1 MMKTK
6 TRFEELSPDKL
17 RWTCCPEA
25 VPYASSAEAETC
37 EDIIGQERAL
47 KAIQTGLDIKSL
59 GYNIFITGMVG
70 TGRTTTVKQLLEQ
83 LEKGEKTPDDI
94 LYVNN
99 FKYPDE
105 PVLVTLPAG
114 QGKLF
119 GEAMDKLID
128 MLRTSIPN
136 LLKSPYYT
144 DKRDAIVEAQQKKQ
158 RELLQHFEE
167 EVAAEGFS
175 VVQVQMGLFT
185 RPDLIPVIEGQPIP
199 FAKIEGLV
207 KEKKIPKETL
217 DKLRAKYEELT
228 SELEALFEKLKEID
242 EETKTLLKKWDE
254 ESISPII
261 RGGIQE
267 VRARFL
273 SPKVDAYLNEVE
285 QNLVKTIDL
294 FKNQKKEEREKEQVD
309 EFHDYRVNL
318 LVDNADQKGA
328 PVVMETNPTYPNLFG
343 SIEFAYNRMGMG
355 QTDFTMIK
363 AGSFLKANGGYLVI
377 NALDALVEPGVW
389 TTLKRTLRN
398 QIFEIQ
404 NYLSMYFFSSSRIK
418 PESIK
423 SDVKVVMIG
432 DSYIFNLLYFMDED
446 FKKIFKIK
454 AEFDSEMTKDPQA
467 ISDYVRFIKKICTDD
482 GLSPFDRGG
491 IAALVE
497 YATRIAG
504 RQRKLSTRFHII
516 ADVVR
521 ESSYWAR
528 KAGRSSVGRDDV
540 ETAIR
545 ERFERVSLIEDKI
558 QEMIEEGS
566 IMIDTA
572 GAVVGQVNGLS
583 VYDMGQFMFGK
594 PTRITARTAI
604 GRGGVINIEREADLS
619 GPTHNKGVLILGG
632 YLRGKYATK
641 RPLALSASLAFE
653 QSYGGVDGD
662 SASSTEVYAI
672 LSSLSGLPLRQDVAV
687 TGSLNQKGEIQ
698 PIGGVNEKIEGFFEV
713 CRAKGLTGTQGVV
726 IPHQNVQ
733 NLMLRMDVVDAVK
746 AGEFHIYPVKSIDE
760 GIEILTGVEAGRMM
774 DDGSFEEGTVHFLV
788 DRELQRIA
796 KGLKAF
802 SESEDKKG
810 DKDKG
815 DGPADA

>member
-1 MMKTK
+1 MKTK
-6 TRFEELSPDKL
+6 SRFEELAPDRL
-17 RWTCCPEA
+17 RWICCPDTIPFSSSDEA
-25 VPYASSAEAETC
+25 PAC
-37 EDIIGQERAL
+37 EGIIGQERAL

-70 TGRTTTVKQLLEQ
+70 TGRTTTIKQLLER
-83 LEKGEKTPDDI
+83 LEKGDKTPEDI

-105 PVLVTLPAG
+105 PLLITLPAG

-119 GEAMDKLID
+119 SESMGKLID
-128 MLRTSIPN
+128 MLRKSIPN

-144 DKRDAIVEAQQKKQ
+144 EKRDALVEAQQKKQ
-158 RELLQHFEE
+158 RDILQHFEA
-167 EVAAEGFS
+167 EVAQEGFS
-175 VVQVQMGLFT
+175 VIQVQMGLFT

-199 FAKIEGLV
+199 FNKIEGLV

-217 DKLRAKYEELT
+217 ERLRAKYEELT
-228 SELEALFEKLKEID
+228 AELEALFEKLKEID
-242 EETKTLLKKWDE
+242 EETRTLLKSWDE
-254 ESISPII
+254 ESISPLIK
-261 RGGIQE
+261 GGIDE
-267 VRARFL
+267 MRAKFA
-273 SPKVDAYLNEVE
+273 SPKIEAYLNDVE

-294 FKNQKKEEREKEQVD
+294 FKNQKKEDRDKDKEQPD
-309 EFHDYRVNL
+309 EFHEYRVNL
-318 LVDNADQKGA
+318 LVDNSDQKGA
-328 PVVMETNPTYPNLFG
+328 PVIMETNPTYTNLFG
-343 SIEFAYNRMGMG
+343 SIEIAYSRMGLG

-404 NYLSMYFFSSSRIK
+404 NFLSMYFFSSSRIK

-432 DSYIFNLLYFMDED
+432 DSYIFNLLYFQDED

-454 AEFDSEMTKDPQA
+454 AEFDSEMPKDGKA
-467 ISDYVRFIKKICTDD
+467 IGDYVRFIKKICNED
-482 GLSPFDRGG
+482 GLIPFDKEG

-504 RQRKLSTRFHII
+504 RQRKLSTRFHVI
-516 ADVVR
+516 ADVIR

-528 KAGRSSVGRDDV
+528 KSGRSSVGREDV
-540 ETAIR
+540 DKAVG
-545 ERFERVSLIEDKI
+545 ERFERVSMIEDKI
-558 QEMIEEGS
+558 QEMIEEGT
-566 IMIDTA
+566 IMIDTE
-572 GAVVGQVNGLS
+572 GAVIGQVNGLS

-604 GRGGVINIEREADLS
+604 GRAGVINIEREADLS

-641 RPLALSASLAFE
+641 KPFSLSASLAFE

-672 LSSLSGLPLRQDVAV
+672 LSSLSGLALRQDIAV

-698 PIGGVNEKIEGFFEV
+698 AIGGVNEKIEGFFEV
-713 CRAKGLTGTQGVV
+713 CRAKGLTGTQGVI

-733 NLMLRMDVVDAVK
+733 NLMLRTEIVDSVK
-746 AGEFHIYPVKSIDE
+746 DGKFHIYPVKTIDE
-760 GIEILTGVEAGRMM
+760 GIEILTGVEAGQARE
-774 DDGSFEEGTVHFLV
+774 DGTFEDGTVHFLV
-788 DRELQRIA
+788 DLEIQRLA
-796 KGLKAF
+796 RSLKSF
-802 SESEDKKG
+802 SVGEDKG
-810 DKDKG
+810 KDG
-815 DGPADA
+815 ELADS

>member
-1 MMKTK
+1 MLMKTL
-6 TRFEELSPDKL
+6 TRFEELPPDRL
-17 RWTCCPEA
+17 RWTCCPEDI
-25 VPYASSAEAETC
+25 PFESSDEAPAC

-47 KAIQTGLDIKSL
+47 KAIQTGLNIKSL

-70 TGRTTTVKQLLEQ
+70 TGRTTTIKQLLER
-83 LEKGEKTPDDI
+83 LEKGEKIPDDI

-99 FKYPDE
+99 FKNPDE
-105 PVLVTLPAG
+105 PVLITLPAG
-114 QGKLF
+114 QGRLF
-119 GEAMDKLID
+119 SEAMAKLID

-136 LLKSPYYT
+136 LLKSQYYT
-144 DKRDAIVEAQQKKQ
+144 EKRDALIEAQQKKQ
-158 RELLQHFEE
+158 RDLLQRFEE
-167 EVAAEGFS
+167 EVSEQGFS
-175 VVQVQMGLFT
+175 VIQVQMGLFT

-199 FAKIEGLV
+199 FNKIEGLV

-217 DKLRAKYEELT
+217 DRLKAKYEELT
-228 SELEALFEKLKEID
+228 SELEDLFEKLKEID
-242 EETKTLLKKWDE
+242 EETRTLLKSWDE
-254 ESISPII
+254 EAISPII
-261 RGGIQE
+261 KGGIEE
-267 VRARFL
+267 VRSKFPPA
-273 SPKVDAYLNEVE
+273 KIAAYLTDVE

-294 FKNQKKEEREKEQVD
+294 FKNQKKEEKEREQVD
-309 EFHDYRVNL
+309 EFHDYKTNL
-318 LVDNADQKGA
+318 LVDNSDQKGA
-328 PVVMETNPTYPNLFG
+328 PVIMETNPTYPNLFG
-343 SIEFAYNRMGMG
+343 SIEFSYSRIGIG

-398 QIFEIQ
+398 QIFELQ
-404 NYLSMYFFSSSRIK
+404 NYLSMYFFASSRIK
-418 PESIK
+418 PEAIK

-432 DSYIFNLLYFMDED
+432 DSYIFNLLYFQDED

-454 AEFDSEMTKDPQA
+454 AEFDSEMPKDPKA
-467 ISDYVRFIKKICTDD
+467 VGDYVRFIKKICTDD
-482 GLSPFDRGG
+482 GLAPFDKDG

-497 YATRIAG
+497 YASRIAG

-516 ADVVR
+516 ADVIR

-528 KAGRSSVGRDDV
+528 KDGHDSVGRADV
-540 ETAIR
+540 EKAIR

-558 QEMIEEGS
+558 QEMIEEGT
-566 IMIDTA
+566 IMIDTE

-594 PTRITARTAI
+594 PTRITARTAM
-604 GRGGVINIEREADLS
+604 GRAGVINIEREADLS

-641 RPLALSASLAFE
+641 KPFALSASLAFE

-672 LSSLSGLPLRQDVAV
+672 LSSLSGLPLRQDIAV

-698 PIGGVNEKIEGFFEV
+698 AIGGVNEKIEGFFEV
-713 CRAKGLTGTQGVV
+713 CRATGLTGTQGVV

-733 NLMLRMDVVDAVK
+733 NLMLRAEVVEAVK
-746 AGEFHIYPVKSIDE
+746 AGQFHVYPVKSIDD
-760 GIEILTGVEAGRMM
+760 GIEILTGVRAGGAKE
-774 DDGSFEEGTVHFLV
+774 DGTFEEGTVHDLV
-788 DRELQRIA
+788 DRELKRLA
-796 KGLKAF
+796 RSLKAF
-802 SESEDKKG
+802 SGAEEKPKEGES
-810 DKDKG
+810 
-815 DGPADA
+815 ADS

>member
-1 MMKTK
+1 MKTK
-6 TRFEELSPDKL
+6 TRFEELPPDSL
-17 RWTCCPEA
+17 RWTCCPDGIPFSSSDEA
-25 VPYASSAEAETC
+25 PAC

-70 TGRTTTVKQLLEQ
+70 TGRTTTIKQLLER

-99 FKYPDE
+99 FKYADE
-105 PVLVTLPAG
+105 PLLITLPAG

-119 GEAMDKLID
+119 SEAMEKLIN
-128 MLRTSIPN
+128 MLRMNIPN

-144 DKRDAIVEAQQKKQ
+144 EKRDALIEAQQKKQ
-158 RELLQHFEE
+158 RDLLQHFEE
-167 EVAAEGFS
+167 EVAEQGFS
-175 VVQVQMGLFT
+175 VIQVQMGLFT

-199 FAKIEGLV
+199 FNKIEGLV

-217 DKLRAKYEELT
+217 DRLKAKYEELT
-228 SELEALFEKLKEID
+228 AELEALFEKLKEID
-242 EETKTLLKKWDE
+242 EETRTLLKNWDE
-254 ESISPII
+254 ESISPLIK
-261 RGGIQE
+261 GGIDE
-267 VRARFL
+267 MRAKFP
-273 SPKVDAYLNEVE
+273 SPKILAYLTDVE

-294 FKNQKKEEREKEQVD
+294 FKNQKKEDKDRDKDQPD
-309 EFHDYRVNL
+309 EFRDYRTNL
-318 LVDNADQKGA
+318 LVDNSDQKGA
-328 PVVMETNPTYPNLFG
+328 PVIMETNPTYTNLFG
-343 SIEFAYNRMGMG
+343 SIEFSYSRIGLG

-363 AGSFLKANGGYLVI
+363 AGSFLKANGGHLVI

-418 PESIK
+418 PESVK
-423 SDVKVVMIG
+423 CDVKVVMIG
-432 DSYIFNLLYFMDED
+432 DSYIFNLLYFQDED

-454 AEFDSEMTKDPQA
+454 AEFDSEMPKDA
-467 ISDYVRFIKKICTDD
+467 KAVSDYVRFIKKICNED
-482 GLSPFDRGG
+482 GLSPFDREG

-497 YATRIAG
+497 YATRVAG

-521 ESSYWAR
+521 ESCYWAR
-528 KAGRSSVGRDDV
+528 KNGKTAVGRADV
-540 ETAIR
+540 EMAIR
-545 ERFERVSLIEDKI
+545 ERVERVSLIEDKI
-558 QEMIEEGS
+558 QEMIEEGT
-566 IMIDTA
+566 IMIDTQ

-594 PTRITARTAI
+594 PTRITARTAM
-604 GRGGVINIEREADLS
+604 GRAGVINIEREADLS

-641 RPLALSASLAFE
+641 KPFALSASLAFE

-672 LSSLSGLPLRQDVAV
+672 LSSLSGLPLRQDIAV

-698 PIGGVNEKIEGFFEV
+698 AIGGVNEKIEGFFEV
-713 CRAKGLTGTQGVV
+713 CRAKGLTGTQGVI

-733 NLMLRMDVVDAVK
+733 NLMLRAEIVEAVK
-746 AGEFHIYPVKSIDE
+746 EGKFHIYPVKTIDE
-760 GIEILTGVEAGRMM
+760 GVEILTGVEAGQARE
-774 DDGSFEEGTVHFLV
+774 DGTFEDGTLHFLV
-788 DRELQRIA
+788 DRELQRLA
-796 KGLKAF
+796 RGWKAF
-802 SESEDKKG
+802 SAGEEKG
-810 DKDKG
+810 KEG
-815 DGPADA
+815 DQPDS